1 MGNRELDEIDRKLII
16 LLQDDARMS
25 VAKMAREIDTLTENA
40 IRYRID
46 RLESEGYILK
56 CTVRLDPLMF
66 GKNIGAFFNL
76 NVLPE
81 HLDSTVEY
89 LKKIDHLTDVY
100 ITTGRSNITAF
111 GYFDNREEIT
121 RFVTEKLKRI
131 RMVDYDIA
139 TVLRKVKYE
148 PFSI

>member
-1 MGNRELDEIDRKLII
+1 MDEIDRKLIL
-16 LLQDDARMS
+16 LLQDNARMS
-25 VAKMAREIDTLTENA
+25 VAEMAREIRKLTENA

-56 CTVRLDPLMF
+56 YMVRLDPLMF

-81 HLDSTVEY
+81 HIDSTVEY
-89 LKKIDHLTDVY
+89 LRKSDHLTDVY

-121 RFVTEKLKRI
+121 KFVTEKLKRI

-139 TVLRKVKYE
+139 TVLKKIKYE
-148 PFSI
+148 PFRI